1 MDIFAFIP
9 AFITFIIAV
18 YSLSN
23 IFDKK
28 DELTWRVWKLVFGIL
43 FTLLTIY
50 FVNLGIRE
58 IHRVNK
64 NNNSY
69 IYYNNYY

>member
-9 AFITFIIAV
+9 AFVSLIIAV

-50 FVNLGIRE
+50 FVNLGIKE

-64 NNNSY
+64 HNNSY
-69 IYYNNYY
+69 IYYNNY

>member
-9 AFITFIIAV
+9 AFVSLIIAV

-50 FVNLGIRE
+50 FVNLGIKE

-64 NNNSY
+64 YNNGY
-69 IYYNNYY
+69 IYYNNY